1 MLEGDYL
8 DIHVHIHNGEV
19 KEGRAPKKRRSSSS
33 PASKKAASS
42 SPRKLSAWQRYM
54 KNKKTQIKYKS
65 GDKKGRL
72 NLKAMSSK
80 FKKTLKGKRSR

>member
-1 MLEGDYL
+1 MLDGDHL

-33 PASKKAASS
+33 KASKKTASS
-42 SPRKLSAWQRYM
+42 SPRKLSAWQKYM
-54 KNKKTQIKYKS
+54 KNKRNQIKYKS
-65 GDKKGRL
+65 GAKKGRL

-80 FKKTLKGKRSR
+80 FKKRRKK